1 MAEPAIGSAVLRALG
16 TSEGRWRRVG
26 PTGWGEA
33 WVLASGDERHFVKLA
48 CGSYAAMLDCE
59 AEGLRAL
66 RGTEALRLPD
76 VRASGVAESVA
87 FLVLEWLDL
96 RPLADAAALGRALAR
111 LHASTPPRGNNRERF
126 GWNRDNWIGGSAQA
140 NAWTDDWA
148 TFFRD
153 MRLRPQFERAFGNG
167 FLDLVPDAERLLV
180 EVPRLLAGHA
190 PAPSLVHGDLWSGNA
205 GALPSGEPVV
215 FDPAV
220 YVGDA
225 EVDVAMTELFGG
237 FGRQFHVAYNALRP
251 ARPGY
256 ATRREIYNLYH
267 LLNHLN
273 LFGATYL
280 ERTWRSVRKLLLAE
294 AR

>member
-16 TSEGRWRRVG
+16 ASEGRWRRVG

-33 WVLASGDERHFVKLA
+33 WVLISGDERHFVKLSS
-48 CGSYAAMLDCE
+48 GSHAGMLDCE

-66 RGTEALRLPD
+66 LGTEALRLPD

-96 RPLADAAALGRALAR
+96 RPLADAAALGRALAQ
-111 LHASTPPRGNNRERF
+111 LHHSTPPNGNNRERF

-140 NAWTDDWA
+140 NAWTDDWSA
-148 TFFRD
+148 FFRD
-153 MRLRPQFERAFGNG
+153 MRLRPQFERAFANG
-167 FLDLVPDAERLLV
+167 FLDLAPHAERLLV
-180 EVPRLLAGHA
+180 EVPRLLAGHE
-190 PAPSLVHGDLWSGNA
+190 PTPSLVHGDLWPGNA
-205 GALPSGEPVV
+205 AALPSGEPVV

-237 FGRQFHVAYNALRP
+237 FGREFHAAYQALRP
-251 ARPGY
+251 TRPGY
-256 ATRREIYNLYH
+256 ATRREMYNLYH
-267 LLNHLN
+267 LVNHQN
-273 LFGATYL
+273 LFGAAYL
-280 ERTWRSVRKLLLAE
+280 DRTRRSVRKLLAE